1 MNPVIATEIVIRL
14 FLWVFVFSFEVITSE
29 WLGIIHPLA
38 RYFYISVFLI
48 DAVSLFLASQF
59 ADDSVVWDIRE
70 LIVYDMIAQII
81 GLAMYFADLPKDV
94 YLVLVTAIFWLKF
107 CRLIWPSRDADGKA
121 LLIWPI
127 FGPLGYWRARKRSPA
142 RNAQL
147 SRQDYHVY
155 LFIVAIIAITW
166 FMHLINV
173 YSKIVYIGYAMVIL
187 ITLLF
192 KRFISYLNDQN
203 ARNLATAEALAVQ
216 KATAE
221 AHAALITASAQREQM
236 LVELAAKNEELHSA
250 NLQREAM
257 LQDLSKRNEILRDAS
272 HDLAQPLMGISYYAR
287 QLTEAQ
293 AEQDKEEF
301 GEKLMTAVAGL
312 GNLID
317 DTIHNA
323 KITTQLETPKLE
335 PVSVEHLAD
344 RLWAQFLNVA
354 HRKGIGFNL
363 YKGSL
368 MLPIDPLRPERGER
382 SALDFVIMTDED
394 VLWRILA
401 NVVINAINHTEQGR
415 VLVAFR
421 RRGDVCWIEVR
432 DSGSGIENAASTD
445 REANFQHFAESIKR
459 RYGTFKKG
467 GGHGLGINNVKQLC
481 NAIGTNMTLYSRPG
495 YGSTFRFVVP
505 MAAQGVSK
513 IPDSLITSDL
523 F

>member
-14 FLWVFVFSFEVITSE
+14 FLWVFVFSFEEITVE
-29 WLGIIHPLA
+29 WLRIIHPTA
-38 RYFYISVFLI
+38 VYFYVSIFLI
-48 DAVSLFLASQF
+48 DAFSLSLAFAF

-70 LIVYDMIAQII
+70 LICYDMVAQSI
-81 GLAMYFADLPKDV
+81 GLAMHSMGFSRELYA
-94 YLVLVTAIFWLKF
+94 VLVTSIFWLKF
-107 CRLIWPSRDADGKA
+107 CRLIWPSRNADGSA
-121 LLIWPI
+121 LLIWPV
-127 FGPLGYWRARKRSPA
+127 FGPLGYYRALHGAPA
-142 RNAQL
+142 RITNF
-147 SRQDYHVY
+147 SKQDIHVY
-155 LFIVAIIAITW
+155 LFIAGVVTTTW
-166 FMHLINV
+166 LMNLLNV
-173 YSKIVYIGYAMVIL
+173 HPKLVYIGYAMVFL
-187 ITLLF
+187 ITLSF
-192 KRFISYLNDQN
+192 KRFINYLNDQN
-203 ARNLATAEALAVQ
+203 TRNLETAQALAVQ

-221 AHAALITASAQREQM
+221 ANAALIAASKQREQM
-236 LVELAAKNEELHSA
+236 LVELAAKNAELHDA

-293 AEQDKEEF
+293 NEEDKEIY
-301 GEKLMTAVAGL
+301 GEKLMTSVAGL

-323 KITTQLETPKLE
+323 KITTQLEAPQLE

-368 MLPIDPLRPERGER
+368 TLPIDPDRPERGER
-382 SALDFVIMTDED
+382 SALDFVTMTDED

-401 NVVINAINHTEQGR
+401 NLVINAINHTESGR

-432 DSGSGIENAASTD
+432 DSGSGIENANGPD
-445 REANFQHFAESIKR
+445 REVNFNNFAEAIKR

-481 NAIGTNMTLYSRPG
+481 SAIGSTMTLHSRPG
-495 YGSTFRFVVP
+495 HGSTFRFVVP

-513 IPDSLITSDL
+513 VPDSLITNDL

>member
-14 FLWVFVFSFEVITSE
+14 FLWVFVFSFEIATVEWMRFADPSGAKYYIFLFCFDVI
-29 WLGIIHPLA
+29 
-38 RYFYISVFLI
+38 
-48 DAVSLFLASQF
+48 SLTLASAF
-59 ADDSVVWDIRE
+59 PDDSVVWDIRE
-70 LIVYDMIAQII
+70 LILYDMIAQVI
-81 GLAMYFADLPKDV
+81 GLLISFATDRKDV
-94 YLVLVTAIFWLKF
+94 FIVLVTAIFWLKF
-107 CRLIWPSRDADGKA
+107 CRLIWPSRNADGTA
-121 LLIWPI
+121 LLIWPV
-127 FGPLGYWRARKRSPA
+127 FGPLGVWRSRKYF
-142 RNAQL
+142 QL
-147 SRQDYHVY
+147 HPSGISKQDIHVY
-155 LFIVAIIAITW
+155 LFIILIIVTTW
-166 FMHLINV
+166 VLHIFNIH
-173 YSKIVYIGYAMVIL
+173 SRIVYIAYAMLIL

-192 KRFISYLNDQN
+192 KQFIHYLNDQN
-203 ARNLATAEALAVQ
+203 SRNLATAQALAVQ

-221 AHAALITASAQREQM
+221 ANAALIAASKQREQM
-236 LVELAAKNEELHSA
+236 LIELATKNAELHEA

-293 AEQDKEEF
+293 NEEDKEIY

-323 KITTQLETPKLE
+323 KITTQLEAPKLE

-368 MLPIDPLRPERGER
+368 TVPIDPQRPERGER

-401 NVVINAINHTEQGR
+401 NLVINAINHTESGR

-432 DSGSGIENAASTD
+432 DSGSGIENANGPD
-445 REANFQHFAESIKR
+445 RELNFLNFADAIKR

-481 NAIGTNMTLYSRPG
+481 SAIGTTMTLHSRPG
-495 YGSTFRFVVP
+495 HGSTFRFVVP

-513 IPDSLITSDL
+513 IPDSLMTNDL

>member
-14 FLWVFVFSFEVITSE
+14 FLWVFVFSFEVITLE
-29 WLGIIHPLA
+29 WLKIVKAEGQLYFVYIFFIDGFSLA
-38 RYFYISVFLI
+38 
-48 DAVSLFLASQF
+48 LAFAF

-70 LIVYDMIAQII
+70 LILYDMIAQVI
-81 GLAMYFADLPKDV
+81 GLAMTNFTTELDL
-94 YLVLVTAIFWLKF
+94 YIVLATAIFWLKF
-107 CRLIWPSRDADGKA
+107 CRLIWPSRNSDGSA

-127 FGPLGYWRARKRSPA
+127 FGPLGYWRSLKYFQVRPS
-142 RNAQL
+142 NL
-147 SRQDYHVY
+147 SKQDVHVY
-155 LFIVAIIAITW
+155 FFIIAIIAATW
-166 FMHLINV
+166 ALHILNIH
-173 YSKIVYIGYAMVIL
+173 SKTVYIAYTMVIL

-192 KRFISYLNDQN
+192 KRFINYLNDQN
-203 ARNLATAEALAVQ
+203 SRNLATAQALAVQ

-221 AHAALITASAQREQM
+221 TNAALVAASKQREQM
-236 LVELAAKNEELHSA
+236 LVELAAKNEELHAA

-293 AEQDKEEF
+293 NEEDSNEY

-323 KITTQLETPKLE
+323 KITTQLEKPQLE

-368 MLPIDPLRPERGER
+368 SFPIDPLRPERGER

-401 NVVINAINHTEQGR
+401 NLVINAINHTEVGR

-421 RRGDVCWIEVR
+421 HRGNECWIEVR
-432 DSGSGIENAASTD
+432 DSGSGIENADGPD
-445 REANFQHFAESIKR
+445 RETNFLNFAESIKR

-481 NAIGTNMTLYSRPG
+481 SAIGTTMTLYSRLG
-495 YGSTFRFVVP
+495 HGSTFRFVVQ

-513 IPDSLITSDL
+513 VPDSLITSDL

>member
-1 MNPVIATEIVIRL
+1 MNPVIATEIIIRL
-14 FLWVFVFSFEVITSE
+14 FLWVFVFSFEEVTIE
-29 WLGIIHPLA
+29 WGRIVDPS
-38 RYFYISVFLI
+38 REYYFIFVFLV
-48 DAVSLFLASQF
+48 DAISLALAALF

-70 LIVYDMIAQII
+70 LILYDMIAQVI
-81 GLAMYFADLPKDV
+81 GLGMYKAGFSYDIYIILA
-94 YLVLVTAIFWLKF
+94 TSIFWLKF
-107 CRLIWPSRDADGKA
+107 CRLIWPTRNADGSA

-127 FGPLGYWRARKRSPA
+127 FGPLGYWRAKKRSQKRIPYLNN
-142 RNAQL
+142 R
-147 SRQDYHVY
+147 DFHVY
-155 LFIVAIIAITW
+155 LFIIAIIVVTG
-166 FMHLINV
+166 FMHVIKV
-173 YSKIVYIGYAMVIL
+173 HSKIVYIAYAMIVL
-187 ITLLF
+187 IAF
-192 KRFISYLNDQN
+192 SFNRFISYLNDQN

-221 AHAALITASAQREQM
+221 AHAALIAASEQREQM

-293 AEQDKEEF
+293 GEEGKEEF
-301 GEKLMTAVAGL
+301 GEKLLTAVAGL

-368 MLPIDPLRPERGER
+368 MLPIDPQRPERGER

-394 VLWRILA
+394 VLWRIMA
-401 NVVINAINHTEQGR
+401 NLVINAINHTEQGR

-421 RRGDVCWIEVR
+421 RRRDVCWIEVR
-432 DSGSGIENAASTD
+432 DSGSGIENASGPD
-445 REANFQHFAESIKR
+445 REANFLHFAESIKR

-481 NAIGTNMTLYSRPG
+481 NTIGTNMTLYSRPG
-495 YGSTFRFVVP
+495 HGSAFRFVVP

>member
-14 FLWVFVFSFEVITSE
+14 FLWVFVFSFEIATVQWMLFADASGA
-29 WLGIIHPLA
+29 LYYCL
-38 RYFYISVFLI
+38 VFFF
-48 DAVSLFLASQF
+48 DAVSLAFTYAF
-59 ADDSVVWDIRE
+59 PDDSVVWDIRE
-70 LIVYDMIAQII
+70 LIVYDMIAQVL
-81 GLAMYFADLPKDV
+81 GLVISLATDRKDV
-94 YLVLVTAIFWLKF
+94 YFVLVTAIFWLKF
-107 CRLIWPSRDADGKA
+107 CRLIWPSRNADGSA

-127 FGPLGYWRARKRSPA
+127 FGPLGYWRSRKFFQLQRS
-142 RNAQL
+142 
-147 SRQDYHVY
+147 SISKQDIHVY
-155 LFIVAIIAITW
+155 LFILAIIAITW
-166 FMHLINV
+166 ALHVLNIH
-173 YSKIVYIGYAMVIL
+173 SKIVYIAYTMVVL

-192 KRFISYLNDQN
+192 KRFIHYLNDQN
-203 ARNLATAEALAVQ
+203 SRNLATAQALAVQ

-221 AHAALITASAQREQM
+221 ANAALIAASKQREQM
-236 LVELAAKNEELHSA
+236 LVELAAKNAELHEA

-293 AEQDKEEF
+293 NDEDKEIY
-301 GEKLMTAVAGL
+301 GEKLMTSVAGL

-323 KITTQLETPKLE
+323 KITTQLEAPKLE

-368 MLPIDPLRPERGER
+368 TLPIDPERPERGER

-401 NVVINAINHTEQGR
+401 NLVINAINHTESGR

-432 DSGSGIENAASTD
+432 DSGSGIENANGPD
-445 REANFQHFAESIKR
+445 REVNFNNFAEAIKR

-481 NAIGTNMTLYSRPG
+481 SAIGSTMTLHSRPG

-505 MAAQGVSK
+505 MAAQGISK
-513 IPDSLITSDL
+513 VPDSLITNDL